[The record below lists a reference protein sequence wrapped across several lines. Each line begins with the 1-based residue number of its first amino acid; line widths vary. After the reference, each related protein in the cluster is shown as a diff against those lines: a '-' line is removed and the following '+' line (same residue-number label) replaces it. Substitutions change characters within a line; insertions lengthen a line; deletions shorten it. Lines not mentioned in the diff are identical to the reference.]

1 MPGPYF
7 VSDKCQ
13 EDKCLDPL
21 LVRTNARRTN
31 ARTHIIFGQMPGGQM
46 PEPTFGP
53 DKCQEDKCL
62 NPQVQAFVHRGICPL
77 QAFVLRGICPTGGQ
91 MPVQA
96 FVLPG
101 ICLSRHLSANR
112 LSMFANECMQTKGL
126 HLVFNCFFTQTKIGF
141 IRINQ
146 SIRMPFENLL
156 VYQRNNFAC
165 IRVASS
171 LIQDMKILIFKTY
184 FNDES
189 YL

>member
-1 MPGPYF
+1 MPGLYF

-112 LSMFANECMQTKGL
+112 QTVSCKDQHTMFFQHYARHT
-126 HLVFNCFFTQTKIGF
+126 
-141 IRINQ
+141 
-146 SIRMPFENLL
+146 
-156 VYQRNNFAC
+156 
-165 IRVASS
+165 
-171 LIQDMKILIFKTY
+171 IL
-184 FNDES
+184 
-189 YL
+189 

>member
-101 ICLSRHLSANR
+101 ICLSRHLSANHLTLVCFILVNILKEDLFLNR
-112 LSMFANECMQTKGL
+112 LQDPFPFWL
-126 HLVFNCFFTQTKIGF
+126 F
-141 IRINQ
+141 I
-146 SIRMPFENLL
+146 
-156 VYQRNNFAC
+156 QRN
-165 IRVASS
+165 
-171 LIQDMKILIFKTY
+171 FKTG
-184 FNDES
+184 N
-189 YL
+189 

>member
-1 MPGPYF
+1 MTEPYFVLDKCQEDKCLNYILFRTNARRTNALTNYWFGQMPGGQMPEPYF

-101 ICLSRHLSANR
+101 ICLSRHLSANPQNR
-112 LSMFANECMQTKGL
+112 MNTVEGEKNPICARGRGL
-126 HLVFNCFFTQTKIGF
+126 VRGN
-141 IRINQ
+141 
-146 SIRMPFENLL
+146 
-156 VYQRNNFAC
+156 
-165 IRVASS
+165 
-171 LIQDMKILIFKTY
+171 
-184 FNDES
+184 
-189 YL
+189 

>member
-77 QAFVLRGICPTGGQ
+77 LAFVLRGICPTGGQ

-101 ICLSRHLSANR
+101 ICLSRHLSANPYSTLPSGLKPR
-112 LSMFANECMQTKGL
+112 NKSDHLPFLFCFILRPLST
-126 HLVFNCFFTQTKIGF
+126 V
-141 IRINQ
+141 
-146 SIRMPFENLL
+146 
-156 VYQRNNFAC
+156 
-165 IRVASS
+165 SS
-171 LIQDMKILIFKTY
+171 LSCHHPPPAATNHKLPAASTHLTLQPTLHRTRVSK
-184 FNDES
+184 S
-189 YL
+189 G

>member
-1 MPGPYF
+1 
-7 VSDKCQ
+7 
-13 EDKCLDPL
+13 
-21 LVRTNARRTN
+21 
-31 ARTHIIFGQMPGGQM
+31 M

-112 LSMFANECMQTKGL
+112 PGTSPLDVLGHPYVMSWDISM
-126 HLVFNCFFTQTKIGF
+126 
-141 IRINQ
+141 
-146 SIRMPFENLL
+146 
-156 VYQRNNFAC
+156 
-165 IRVASS
+165 
-171 LIQDMKILIFKTY
+171 
-184 FNDES
+184 
-189 YL
+189 

>member
-1 MPGPYF
+1 
-7 VSDKCQ
+7 
-13 EDKCLDPL
+13 
-21 LVRTNARRTN
+21 
-31 ARTHIIFGQMPGGQM
+31 M

-112 LSMFANECMQTKGL
+112 KVDCILPQVVNGSTRHPSIVEQEDFDVVANFLETWVKG
-126 HLVFNCFFTQTKIGF
+126 
-141 IRINQ
+141 
-146 SIRMPFENLL
+146 
-156 VYQRNNFAC
+156 Y
-165 IRVASS
+165 
-171 LIQDMKILIFKTY
+171 
-184 FNDES
+184 
-189 YL
+189 